1 MKTIITLLAAVLLS
15 GQVTAQNR
23 FIFASGMEF
32 NEWNK
37 DMLNG
42 ALIYMNSPSE
52 DNYDIYL
59 EAVRTVES
67 MGGDFNMPDVD
78 ESKNDGTETVADV
91 IYERKA
97 SDNNS
102 YMRRIYYLQG
112 KKVLLQIGSISSFIR
127 IE

>member
-15 GQVTAQNR
+15 GQVAAQNR

-52 DNYDIYL
+52 DNYEIYL

-67 MGGDFNMPDVD
+67 MGGDFNTPDVD

-102 YMRRIYYLQG
+102 YMRRVYYLQG
-112 KKVLLQIGSISSFIR
+112 KKVLVQIGSISSFIR